1 MATPNHS
8 MYNNKS
14 ETSIG
19 VPTRQLSPT
28 TNPPIDIH
36 PVRAPLFLLNFFDSE
51 ISNNPKSF

>member
-28 TNPPIDIH
+28 TNLPIDIH
-36 PVRAPLFLLNFFDSE
+36 PVSAPF
-51 ISNNPKSF
+51 ISFEFSLIPK